1 MELHKSI
8 SLLLCTLRPRKS
20 WKLWWILSDRSRYL
34 QKRLSNLNNGSK
46 FVNYNWKSFK
56 IRYLQFKIHFRSL
69 FLVKLFIFS
78 GLRYPENLS
87 YVNIVKSETMTAS
100 WSDISRVPFV
110 TLRVYSLKKTT
121 TLCMLPWRLW
131 HMSVRMCSYETS
143 LFSEVSLSIIFTIQN
158 FRRATRAGLL

>member
-8 SLLLCTLRPRKS
+8 FLLLCTLRPRKL
-20 WKLWWILSDRSRYL
+20 WRLWWLFLSDRSRDL
-34 QKRLSNLNNGSK
+34 QNSLHK
-46 FVNYNWKSFK
+46 
-56 IRYLQFKIHFRSL
+56 FKIHFRSL
-69 FLVKLFIFS
+69 FFNKKLFIFS

-143 LFSEVSLSIIFTIQN
+143 LFSEVSLSIISY
-158 FRRATRAGLL
+158 LLFKNSG